1 MFTYIFF
8 LFAIIIS
15 YICLLT
21 DYPHIPLVYSDHI
34 FFNFVHFLFVHI
46 GAFSPSTPPVDVV
59 NPLPTVLLWSYL
71 ADTAML
77 CGAISIGSCILLLL
91 LLLLLILSLLLLLL
105 LLISLLLLLVLVLVL
120 LLLLFLIS
128 LLLLL

>member
-91 LLLLLILSLLLLLL
+91 LLLLILSLLLLLL
-105 LLISLLLLLVLVLVL
+105 LLISLLLLLVLVL